1 MSNAGFYIVIT
12 TRGIIQ
18 SEIVALRLGA
28 RSMTVRPKALNV
40 ANPIVNQG
48 RFIMNKIFIRQENYC
63 W

>member
-18 SEIVALRLGA
+18 SEIVALRSGA
-28 RSMTVRPKALNV
+28 ISMTVRPIALTV
-40 ANPIVNQG
+40 ADPMINQG
-48 RFIMNKIFIRQENYC
+48 RFIMNGIFIRQEKNC